1 MTVKKDLEKAVAA
14 AQSAQGTYASFAT
27 STDDPSAQTMF
38 EQMAND
44 MDRHISQIK
53 FRLNNTAENKMNN
66 QSNDQ

>member
-44 MDRHISQIK
+44 MERHVSQIN

-66 QSNDQ
+66 QSDN

>member
-1 MTVKKDLEKAVAA
+1 MTVKKDLEEAVAA
-14 AQSAQGTYASFAT
+14 AQSAQGTYATFAT
-27 STDDPSAQTMF
+27 ATDDPSAQTMF

-66 QSNDQ
+66 QSDN

>member
-14 AQSAQGTYASFAT
+14 AQSAQGTYATFAT

-44 MDRHISQIK
+44 MDRHISQIN
-53 FRLNNTAENKMNN
+53 FRLNNTAENKMSN
-66 QSNDQ
+66 QSDN